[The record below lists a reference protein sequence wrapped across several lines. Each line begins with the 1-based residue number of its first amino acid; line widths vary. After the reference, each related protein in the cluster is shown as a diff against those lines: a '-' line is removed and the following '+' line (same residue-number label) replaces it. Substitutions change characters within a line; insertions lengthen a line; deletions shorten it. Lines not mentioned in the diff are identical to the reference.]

1 MKNLKTLFAGIC
13 VAIASISATTSAL
26 AQNFD
31 GRVRA
36 VRSNLIVVDH
46 DRRTTNIRVDSRTRI
61 TADYR
66 NNRHFDHRNGHHN
79 NHNKKIS
86 LSSIRSGDWVRVNAD
101 RRGRDYVANHIEV
114 RR

>member
-13 VAIASISATTSAL
+13 VAIASISASTSVL

-36 VRSNLIVVDH
+36 IRPNLIVVDH

-66 NNRHFDHRNGHHN
+66 NNKHFDHRGGRHDNRD
-79 NHNKKIS
+79 KRIS
-86 LSSIRSGDWVRVNAD
+86 LSNIRSGEWVRVNAD